1 MRVAIVT
8 INELTDQIVEFRDDR
23 EWKQFHTPK
32 DIAISLL
39 LEASELLEITQWKNG
54 AVLDAHL
61 TANKDALGDEL
72 VDVLYYTL
80 LLAHDQGIDLTL
92 AFERKMA
99 MNAEKYPVALARGSS
114 TKYTKLA
121 EPLDAD

>member
-1 MRVAIVT
+1 MT
-8 INELTDQIVEFRDDR
+8 LNELTEQIVEFRDDR

-54 AVLDAHL
+54 DVLDAHL
-61 TANKDALGDEL
+61 TDNKDALGDEL

-80 LLAHDQGIDLTL
+80 LLAHDQQIDLAV

-99 MNAEKYPVALARGSS
+99 RNAEKYPIDLARGSS

-121 EPLDAD
+121 EPAETD